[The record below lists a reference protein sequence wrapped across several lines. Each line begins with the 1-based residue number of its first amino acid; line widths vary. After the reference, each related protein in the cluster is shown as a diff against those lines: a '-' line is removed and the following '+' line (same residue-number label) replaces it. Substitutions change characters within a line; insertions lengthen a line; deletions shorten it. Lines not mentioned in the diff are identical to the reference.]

1 MGASDKTQYR
11 SKLLARD
18 AEKSKKKSRGQGGP
32 TRGIGSAYAE
42 NQALAGAENP
52 EIAAHMASMD
62 PSELQRRAEQESAT
76 AQDIE
81 DKREEMIFARDEE
94 GWDPPSDLDS
104 ADPIEIL
111 KLYPSLIKWR
121 NESIDAEIEEDVEQG
136 VSFGLQPDDPLYDP
150 LRDLG
155 RKARIEKDLKPL
167 DFESMV
173 FVGYTEQEVPVREN
187 FNALF
192 RTISTQHGMWI
203 EMMLTDLQE
212 YSAQYGRH
220 WFSLTQIAV
229 SLQSINGKPIG
240 ADISRFTKSDQREAF
255 KDVLDERMAFLG
267 KMPGLLTDEL
277 IVQHAWFIGRV
288 RKMMAGDVT
297 KKVGNS

>member
-1 MGASDKTQYR
+1 MSASDKTQYR

-18 AEKSKKKSRGQGGP
+18 AEKGSKKSRGQGGP

-42 NQALAGAENP
+42 NQALAGA
-52 EIAAHMASMD
+52 SMD
-62 PSELQRRAEQESAT
+62 PSELQRRSDQESAT

-81 DKREEMIFARDEE
+81 EKKLEMIYARDEE
-94 GWDPPSDLDS
+94 GWDPPGNLDE
-104 ADPIEIL
+104 ADPITVL
-111 KLYPSLIKWR
+111 KMYPALEQWR
-121 NESIDAEIEEDVEQG
+121 NETIDSEVDEDVEQG
-136 VSFGLQPDDPLYDP
+136 VSFGLAPDDPLYDP
-150 LRDLG
+150 LRDHS
-155 RKARIEKDLKPL
+155 RKARIEKNLEPL

-173 FVGYTEQEVPVREN
+173 FVGYTEQNIPVREK
-187 FNALF
+187 FDIVF
-192 RTISTQHGMWI
+192 RTLSTQHGMWI

-229 SLQSINGKPIG
+229 SLQTINGKPIG
-240 ADISRFTKSDQREAF
+240 ADISRFTKTDQKDAF

-277 IVQHAWFIGRV
+277 IVQHAWFVGRV
-288 RKMMAGDVT
+288 RKMMAGDIT